1 MNKYFANKKFLI
13 WDFDGVIKESLEV
26 KTLAFKKLF
35 MPYGEK
41 IVSKVIKH
49 HQSNGGV
56 SRYSK
61 IPLYLSWANV
71 ENDSK
76 IIECFCQSFSDL
88 VKQAVIDSSWVPG
101 VKETLS
107 LNYKKNKLIFLF
119 TATPQKEIEF
129 ILENLG
135 IYNLFKKIIGYPI
148 NKSSALKILIKEY
161 KIRTSEA
168 IVIGDS
174 KTDLKAAQ
182 NFGVQFLLRKTN
194 INQSLQKLYNGPQ
207 IENFLE

>member
-1 MNKYFANKKFLI
+1 MDRYFANKSFLI

-26 KTLAFKKLF
+26 KTSAFKKLF
-35 MPYGEK
+35 IPFGEK

-61 IPLYLSWANV
+61 IPLYLKWANV
-71 ENDSK
+71 DNDEET
-76 IIECFCQSFSDL
+76 IEYFCQSFSDL
-88 VKQAVIDSSWVPG
+88 VKEAVIDSPWVPG
-101 VKETLS
+101 VMETL
-107 LNYKKNKLIFLF
+107 NKNHKKKLIFLF

-129 ILENLG
+129 ILKDLG
-135 IYNLFKKIIGYPI
+135 IFNFFKRVIGHPI
-148 NKSSALKILIKEY
+148 DKSSALKSLIEEY
-161 KIRTSEA
+161 KIRTSQA

-182 NFGVQFLLRKTN
+182 NFNVQFLLRKTN

-207 IENFLE
+207 IDNFLE